1 MGTAMIYGVYS
12 AAFGILVMLV
22 EHFTGLDVSPTGR
35 YIGFLGMIGLI
46 VCMVMAMKTR
56 RDEEFEGK
64 LTYGQG
70 VGTGTLVALA
80 SGVILAIYTYIHMA
94 YIAPE
99 MVDYIKETTRTQM
112 LTQFHGNQAQVD
124 QAMGY
129 ATMWIGPV
137 AQSLSVLIGS
147 PLIGVVF
154 ALIISIFMK
163 TKPEGAD
170 RPV

>member
-12 AAFGILVMLV
+12 AAFGILIMLI

-35 YIGFLGMIGLI
+35 YIGFLGMVGLI
-46 VCMVMAMKTR
+46 ICMVMAMKTR
-56 RDEEFEGK
+56 REEEFEGK

-70 VGTGTLVALA
+70 VGTGTLIAVV
-80 SGVILAIYTYIHMA
+80 SGVIMAIYTYIHMA

-99 MVDYIKETTRTQM
+99 VVDFIKQNARTQM
-112 LTQFHGNQAQVD
+112 LERFHGNQAQTD

-129 ATMWIGPV
+129 AQMWMGPV
-137 AQSLSVLIGS
+137 AQSLTVLIGS
-147 PLIGVVF
+147 PIIGVVF
-154 ALIISIFMK
+154 SLINAILMK